1 MATRHHR
8 IALTE
13 ADGGVVFHR
22 LPVAEIADPDFRL
35 LLEWWH
41 GKRGERAMPARAD
54 LDPSELRHF
63 LHRLLIIEVSYDPP
77 DFRYRLAGSQ
87 TYDIHGVELT
97 GRSVLDIKPEGQG
110 RLVWNDMCEMLERRQ
125 PQHVMLQFTNQKG
138 HPRSYRVL
146 RLSLSQDGDA
156 VDQVLVLQDFGVASH
171 EMKDMYRELRHRP

>member
-41 GKRGERAMPARAD
+41 GKRGERAMPARTD

-63 LHRLLIIEVSYDPP
+63 LHRLQAMEEVPQFARIEVGACRHRALTALAMPP
-77 DFRYRLAGSQ
+77 FEQ
-87 TYDIHGVELT
+87 
-97 GRSVLDIKPEGQG
+97 KPEVRVGDLSNRQTMEDDASIGLGERNPMMPRRHLVREYTRSSMNKVCTARG
-110 RLVWNDMCEMLERRQ
+110 RCSAD
-125 PQHVMLQFTNQKG
+125 
-138 HPRSYRVL
+138 RV
-146 RLSLSQDGDA
+146 SA
-156 VDQVLVLQDFGVASH
+156 
-171 EMKDMYRELRHRP
+171 

>member
-1 MATRHHR
+1 MATRHDR
-8 IALTE
+8 IALTD

-22 LPVAEIADPDFRL
+22 LPVTEITDPDFRL

-54 LDPSELRHF
+54 LDPSELRQL
-63 LHRLLIIEVSYDPP
+63 LHRLLIIEVSHEPS

-97 GRSVLDIKPEGQG
+97 GRCVLDIKPQGQG
-110 RLVWNDMCEMLERRQ
+110 RLLWNDMCEMLERKQ
-125 PQHVMLQFTNQKG
+125 PQHVMLQFTNQEG
-138 HPRSYRVL
+138 QPRSYRVL
-146 RLSLSQDGDA
+146 RLPLSRGGDT

-171 EMKDMYRELRHRP
+171 ELKDMYRELLHRP